1 MWYLENTYTVELHE
15 EPEGKWQAWLY
26 LNTTSLAGVDL
37 VGPCPCP
44 CLHCHYSNSWVSPS
58 EIEKKGIYED
68 VQYLTFLRTYL
79 EEIYSP
85 VKHLLY
91 NMLFLFSTHFFNFSV
106 ISRKMFELKKLNLGI
121 SPSNVPSF
129 CRKLN
134 SYCTHSW
141 TRGFGK
147 KESNKGRGKYFV
159 KSKASGHIV
168 LKIRVGTSR

>member
-1 MWYLENTYTVELHE
+1 MDITQQVHDFYSIMWYLENTYTVELQ
-15 EPEGKWQAWLY
+15 EPEGEWQAWLY

-106 ISRKMFELKKLNLGI
+106 ISRKMYPAFVANWIATARIRELGDLEKKKVTKPGENILLNPRL
-121 SPSNVPSF
+121 PV
-129 CRKLN
+129 
-134 SYCTHSW
+134 T
-141 TRGFGK
+141 
-147 KESNKGRGKYFV
+147 
-159 KSKASGHIV
+159 
-168 LKIRVGTSR
+168 